1 MQPHAPRFSGMVV
14 RPTRFAALRSCSS
27 LPCISLTAPLLAR
40 CRACVQAGG
49 YAEHLHG
56 FVRPAVE
63 QVRAHPGREHCG
75 VRACSVQ
82 AAAQGIAAAAE
93 RSAEHR
99 MQQQC
104 LHAAHRW
111 VACSLACSL
120 HPRSTLDRCGCRADG
135 SVDRLTYFEIR
146 VGDTPATDDPT
157 ANALCAS
164 YDSPAQSVYTFAC
177 SSPTPGRYLVVRL
190 RPVDYSLRTDT
201 ILTLCEVQAY
211 GAAPPPPPR

>member
-1 MQPHAPRFSGMVV
+1 MQSTYTVSFVQLWNRCAR
-14 RPTRFAALRSCSS
+14 TRGVSTVAC
-27 LPCISLTAPLLAR
+27 LLAP
-40 CRACVQAGG
+40 CR
-49 YAEHLHG
+49 
-56 FVRPAVE
+56 RPLKAS
-63 QVRAHPGREHCG
+63 QRQQ
-75 VRACSVQ
+75 S
-82 AAAQGIAAAAE
+82 AA
-93 RSAEHR
+93 HR

-104 LHAAHRW
+104 LHAAHGW